1 MLFYNLDKQAAFI
14 FGAFWVLV
22 HFVAPLPKFKGP
34 NKVKIYQGVEL
45 EGLLKRDRELAGKG
59 VKTQLRM
66 VEFYCTWSP
75 PCQYLVPD
83 YAAVSMRYSSDAF
96 QFGKIDADRNSAISK
111 MFQVRSCRVWLE
123 WKGRTFCMGWMW
135 CEQICMHAC
144 LPARPP
150 TCTPAISVRS
160 VKHN

>member
-1 MLFYNLDKQAAFI
+1 M
-14 FGAFWVLV
+14 LV

-45 EGLLKRDRELAGKG
+45 ETLLKKDRELAGEG

-111 MFQVRSCRVWLE
+111 TFQVNWLCSRVW
-123 WKGRTFCMGWMW
+123 GW
-135 CEQICMHAC
+135 I
-144 LPARPP
+144 L
-150 TCTPAISVRS
+150 
-160 VKHN
+160 ND